1 MNWDNNSIVIYSNF
15 PFHVEDWSPLSVNK
29 GIGGSEEAII
39 YLGQELVKL
48 GYQVT
53 VELHIFY
60 GWQGINA
67 LITPFPLEDHGMR
80 LYIC

>member
-1 MNWDNNSIVIYSNF
+1 MDWDNNSIVIYSNF

-39 YLGQELVKL
+39 YLSQELVNL

-53 VELHIFY
+53 VFNRCGDME
-60 GWQGINA
+60 GESDRGTRW
-67 LITPFPLEDHGMR
+67 LER
-80 LYIC
+80 R